1 MENTS
6 QEFVMQTIFVQV
18 KTELGQAYKVAE
30 EAVEAV
36 SQISEIHSTSGQF
49 DLLIKC
55 YLDDTDDI
63 GHFVTEKIQR
73 LANVKDTFTMIT
85 FKAFS

>member
-1 MENTS
+1 
-6 QEFVMQTIFVQV
+6 MQTIFVQV

-55 YLDDTDDI
+55 YLDETDDI

-73 LANVKDTFTMIT
+73 LSNVKDTFTMIT

>member
-1 MENTS
+1 
-6 QEFVMQTIFVQV
+6 MQTVFVQV
-18 KTELGQAYKVAE
+18 KCELGHVYKVAE
-30 EAVEAV
+30 EAIESVNK
-36 SQISEIHSTSGQF
+36 ISEIHSTSGQF

-63 GHFVTEKIQR
+63 GHFISDKIQT
-73 LANVKDTFTMIT
+73 LPGVKDTYTLIT